1 MQKLCEGFKVL
12 RNGFVSAAVNLSPF
26 LWEDSTPFL
35 EVHRLRRLADG
46 GSDTSA
52 NAIAACPNCHRELHY
67 GLGKEGLRQRVYGSV
82 ERLIEE

>member
-1 MQKLCEGFKVL
+1 MCLMQKLWEGFKVL

-46 GSDTSA
+46 GSDTNT
-52 NAIAACPNCHRELHY
+52 NATTDCTN
-67 GLGKEGLRQRVYGSV
+67 
-82 ERLIEE
+82 